1 MGGHAPPNVVRG
13 EVSMD
18 VNSILSQVMAVFD
31 HLGLITFV
39 QAFVIISIAIA
50 LLRRILERQ

>member
-1 MGGHAPPNVVRG
+1 
-13 EVSMD
+13 MD

-39 QAFVIISIAIA
+39 QASVIILLAVA
-50 LLRRILERQ
+50 LLRRILDRG

>member
-1 MGGHAPPNVVRG
+1 
-13 EVSMD
+13 MD

-39 QAFVIISIAIA
+39 QAFIIISIAIA
-50 LLRRILERQ
+50 LLRRILDRG